1 MNVAVKDCLSSIDAR
16 IYADIEPGPP
26 SLVVSCEQLPSR
38 ARLTALRE
46 RATEGEPN
54 PTPYPHGEAS
64 VALLSA
70 PVSFS
75 MERRACE
82 VTRSVAGPLAHNAW
96 IPAQGALH
104 ETIPLTAED
113 LVSLRRVSMEIDRM
127 AIPAAHIDKLHD
139 GGYIRDGRMGLVLT
153 DLGQLRLK
161 FERER
166 LGAPK

>member
-1 MNVAVKDCLSSIDAR
+1 M
-16 IYADIEPGPP
+16 
-26 SLVVSCEQLPSR
+26 
-38 ARLTALRE
+38 
-46 RATEGEPN
+46 
-54 PTPYPHGEAS
+54 
-64 VALLSA
+64 
-70 PVSFS
+70 
-75 MERRACE
+75 
-82 VTRSVAGPLAHNAW
+82 TRSVAGPLAHNAW

>member
-1 MNVAVKDCLSSIDAR
+1 MD
-16 IYADIEPGPP
+16 GPAMGNTPFQRCHLLLVDPQP
-26 SLVVSCEQLPSR
+26 SFVDGILCQLPSR
-38 ARLTALRE
+38 AWLTALRG

-54 PTPYPHGEAS
+54 PNPYPHGEAS

>member
-1 MNVAVKDCLSSIDAR
+1 
-16 IYADIEPGPP
+16 
-26 SLVVSCEQLPSR
+26 
-38 ARLTALRE
+38 
-46 RATEGEPN
+46 
-54 PTPYPHGEAS
+54 
-64 VALLSA
+64 
-70 PVSFS
+70 
-75 MERRACE
+75 
-82 VTRSVAGPLAHNAW
+82 VTRSVDGTLAHITW
-96 IPAQGALH
+96 MPAQGALH